1 MYSTGKIAILYTGA
15 SPGLE
20 LTTYET
26 CAPCNTCKVFIKGSK
41 QIPKK
46 IWVFF
51 FSFSHYTHARK
62 EHVKR
67 KLIQDYFCVILISVV
82 YH

>member
-1 MYSTGKIAILYTGA
+1 MYSTGKFAILYTGA

-51 FSFSHYTHARK
+51 FSF
-62 EHVKR
+62 
-67 KLIQDYFCVILISVV
+67 LIILMQERNMSSEN
-82 YH
+82 

>member
-1 MYSTGKIAILYTGA
+1 MYSTGKFAILYTGA

-46 IWVFF
+46 I
-51 FSFSHYTHARK
+51 
-62 EHVKR
+62 
-67 KLIQDYFCVILISVV
+67 
-82 YH
+82 

>member
-1 MYSTGKIAILYTGA
+1 MYSTGKFAILYTGA

-26 CAPCNTCKVFIKGSK
+26 CAPCNTCKVFIKESK

-46 IWVFF
+46 IWGF
-51 FSFSHYTHARK
+51 FSSVF
-62 EHVKR
+62 
-67 KLIQDYFCVILISVV
+67 LIILMQERNMSSEN
-82 YH
+82 

>member
-1 MYSTGKIAILYTGA
+1 MYSTGKFAILYTGA

-51 FSFSHYTHARK
+51 FNFSYYTHARK

-67 KLIQDYFCVILISVV
+67 K
-82 YH
+82 

>member
-1 MYSTGKIAILYTGA
+1 MYSTGKFAILYTGA

-46 IWVFF
+46 IWVFSSVF
-51 FSFSHYTHARK
+51 
-62 EHVKR
+62 
-67 KLIQDYFCVILISVV
+67 LIILMQERNMSSEN
-82 YH
+82 